1 MQNKL
6 RLIVCGGRQYADGS
20 TVARVLDKVHAEH
33 PIAEII
39 CGGAPG
45 SDDFV
50 KHWGHA
56 NAVAVTVVRAEW
68 QKYGHDAGPKRN
80 QKMLEMKPDG
90 VIAFPGGAG
99 TADMVRLAR
108 EAGLKLWEP
117 TLPEAG
123 ETAFL

>member
-6 RLIVCGGRQYADGS
+6 RLIVCGGRQYLDHL
-20 TVARVLDKVHAEH
+20 TVTKVLDQVHAEN
-33 PIAEII
+33 PISELI

-45 SDDFV
+45 TDDFV
-50 KHWGHA
+50 KRWAHE
-56 NAVAVTVVRAEW
+56 NCVSVTVVLAEW
-68 QKYGHDAGPKRN
+68 QKYGGDAGLKRN
-80 QKMLEMKPDG
+80 QKMLELNPDG

-123 ETAFL
+123 ETAPF